1 MAAAGFPPSLPPR
14 SDGISFQATADGAGS
29 LRLWEVYTGRCVFA
43 SGDLAPGPFAALAW
57 NPRPEHGVLLLSAG
71 DGVYVVDARTAR
83 GGDAELTAAL
93 LAGPDGDAEPRE
105 GVAAWETLAG
115 DRPGLRVGLEKQA
128 RTVAW
133 HAKGDYF
140 VTVSPEALASL
151 QCVVHRASARD
162 SQAPLKR
169 GDKGG
174 AVQAAA
180 FHPSKPFLFVA
191 TRTAVR
197 VYHLTQQTLVK
208 TLRCGAKWISCLRV
222 HPSGDHVAV
231 GSRDK
236 RLCWFD
242 MDLGDSAY
250 KTLKYHDKAL
260 RAVDF
265 HARYPLM
272 ATSADDGKVH
282 VFHAMVYDD
291 LMRNPLVVPVKILDA
306 HKVAAGLG
314 ALDVAFHPTQPW
326 LFSAGADGAVKLY
339 HAL

>member
-1 MAAAGFPPSLPPR
+1 
-14 SDGISFQATADGAGS
+14 
-29 LRLWEVYTGRCVFA
+29 
-43 SGDLAPGPFAALAW
+43 
-57 NPRPEHGVLLLSAG
+57 
-71 DGVYVVDARTAR
+71 
-83 GGDAELTAAL
+83 
-93 LAGPDGDAEPRE
+93 
-105 GVAAWETLAG
+105 
-115 DRPGLRVGLEKQA
+115 
-128 RTVAW
+128 
-133 HAKGDYF
+133 
-140 VTVSPEALASL
+140 
-151 QCVVHRASARD
+151 
-162 SQAPLKR
+162 
-169 GDKGG
+169 
-174 AVQAAA
+174 
-180 FHPSKPFLFVA
+180 
-191 TRTAVR
+191 
-197 VYHLTQQTLVK
+197 
-208 TLRCGAKWISCLRV
+208 V

-306 HKVAAGLG
+306 HKVSAGLG

-326 LFSAGADGAVKLY
+326 LFSAGADGGVKLY